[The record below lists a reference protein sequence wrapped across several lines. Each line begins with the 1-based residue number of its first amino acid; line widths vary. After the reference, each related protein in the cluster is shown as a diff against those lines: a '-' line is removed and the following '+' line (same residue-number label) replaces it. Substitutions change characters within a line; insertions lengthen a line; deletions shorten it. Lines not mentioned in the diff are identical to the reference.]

1 MQYGGKTGGR
11 ARHAILERCV
21 DFPCRIH
28 PGAVHSHIT
37 SFIGLFEWSMKYQ
50 EAGSSYQQG
59 QALSQAEREWY
70 VDSRL
75 HHHCGGMGLDMI
87 LDHCVGW
94 RMH

>member
-1 MQYGGKTGGR
+1 
-11 ARHAILERCV
+11 
-21 DFPCRIH
+21 
-28 PGAVHSHIT
+28 
-37 SFIGLFEWSMKYQ
+37 MKYQ

-75 HHHCGGMGLDMI
+75 HHHCGGMGLDTI